1 LLLLLL
7 PVLHLHCD
15 LKVLL
20 DDLKDAVRGFT
31 RWLSAALGFLDSRNA
46 GMVALLD
53 RQAKELA
60 RSSQVGGDLR
70 GMMTLLLYHTY
81 IWLHY
86 ST

>member
-1 LLLLLL
+1 M
-7 PVLHLHCD
+7 LHLHCG

-53 RQAKELA
+53 RQAKEVA

-70 GMMTLLLYHTY
+70 SMTLLLCHSYV
-81 IWLHY
+81 WLRH